1 LDLGVRFL
9 SKGGFA
15 VMTFFTKK
23 ILQDLKEREEELSSG
38 KCLQTNSIADITSRL
53 GAGREDTRKSAAAAV
68 A

>member
-1 LDLGVRFL
+1 
-9 SKGGFA
+9 
-15 VMTFFTKK
+15 MTFFTKK